1 MLIVYI
7 NEPRVKFFKFFI
19 LSYLM
24 RIHRDATR
32 PSNESNTFVI
42 LLRRYLHYNVNQHFQ
57 GRALQ
62 EAEGSFLRPATV
74 KALCH
79 TFFARGFAVLI
90 KHSSSFNPHTR
101 FLEHSAEWTVGLHR
115 PLGILSRASTTL
127 TPRLMYRL
135 REKQFSK
142 DCYSLSEDLQL
153 AFGVSF
159 RSTTNIHQNM
169 I

>member
-1 MLIVYI
+1 MVPTETMWFDFWLKSKWQYL
-7 NEPRVKFFKFFI
+7 I

-24 RIHRDATR
+24 RIRCDATR
-32 PSNESNTFVI
+32 PSNESTTFVI
-42 LLRRYLHYNVNQHFQ
+42 LLRHYLHYNVNQHFQ

-127 TPRLMYRL
+127 TPWLAASAGNRTRY
-135 REKQFSK
+135 
-142 DCYSLSEDLQL
+142 LSIILLSQD
-153 AFGVSF
+153 S
-159 RSTTNIHQNM
+159 RSPD
-169 I
+169 

>member
-1 MLIVYI
+1 MSGHKLNLETGRYGSRTGSRHHRICEFCSEKSLIELIVNLPCVDPI
-7 NEPRVKFFKFFI
+7 IEDLI

-24 RIHRDATR
+24 RIRCDATR
-32 PSNESNTFVI
+32 PSNESTTFVI
-42 LLRRYLHYNVNQHFQ
+42 LVQHYLHYNVNQHFQ

-127 TPRLMYRL
+127 TPRLGR
-135 REKQFSK
+135 
-142 DCYSLSEDLQL
+142 
-153 AFGVSF
+153 
-159 RSTTNIHQNM
+159 
-169 I
+169 

>member
-1 MLIVYI
+1 MCNSPSTVHIFTFTFSVPDPHSFMRDTPNVLPNIGPWSLSMLCYCCSITPVVGTFSKLHSL
-7 NEPRVKFFKFFI
+7 PAWLQHRRTSPFI

-24 RIHRDATR
+24 RIRCDATR
-32 PSNESNTFVI
+32 PSNESTTFVI
-42 LLRRYLHYNVNQHFQ
+42 LLRHYLHYNVNQHFQ

-101 FLEHSAEWTVGLHR
+101 FLEHSAE
-115 PLGILSRASTTL
+115 
-127 TPRLMYRL
+127 
-135 REKQFSK
+135 
-142 DCYSLSEDLQL
+142 
-153 AFGVSF
+153 
-159 RSTTNIHQNM
+159 
-169 I
+169 

>member
-1 MLIVYI
+1 MGFYRGVIRYKLRYSSTYHGNGILTTCYYHSLPNPWLPTRPSLPTRCAI
-7 NEPRVKFFKFFI
+7 TCRACRDIIDP

-24 RIHRDATR
+24 RIRCDATR
-32 PSNESNTFVI
+32 PSNESTNFVI
-42 LLRRYLHYNVNQHFQ
+42 LFRHYLHYNVNQHFQ

-101 FLEHSAEWTVGLHR
+101 FLEHSAE
-115 PLGILSRASTTL
+115 
-127 TPRLMYRL
+127 
-135 REKQFSK
+135 
-142 DCYSLSEDLQL
+142 
-153 AFGVSF
+153 
-159 RSTTNIHQNM
+159 
-169 I
+169 